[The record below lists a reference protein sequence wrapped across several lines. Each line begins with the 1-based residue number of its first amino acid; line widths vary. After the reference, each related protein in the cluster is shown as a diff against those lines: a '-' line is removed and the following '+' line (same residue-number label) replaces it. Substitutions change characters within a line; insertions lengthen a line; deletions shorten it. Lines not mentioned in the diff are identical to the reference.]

1 MLGRILLIT
10 FQQAM
15 RSVVLTLFPIGFI
28 SLLAWATAG
37 SATGNT
43 SDPIRAALWLWLAA
57 HMVPFHL
64 SLAPSFT
71 SGALTYLPLA
81 AAIFPVL
88 AIRSGFKRSAAFLG
102 NVRAAR
108 SFIIIW
114 YLLFATIAA
123 ALSQSSGIKPVL
135 YLAPIYAGLLAL
147 GATVESSLPVFTN
160 SKFLIQIF
168 GVFLGVALVLDAAA
182 MAAHFK
188 VVHDLAI
195 VIQPGWVGG
204 VLFLAIQL
212 LYLPN
217 IAIASLSYLFG
228 IGFSIGAATQI
239 SPFNF
244 DLTALPAI
252 PALGALP
259 TGKHP
264 LVIISLLALLLA
276 TLLHQLKSRSST
288 LSLLTNSK
296 VIFSQAVPAALL
308 LAGISFLSGGELI
321 TKDMNP
327 VGVSWWSLPSVF
339 LGAEILTAILVLYL
353 PALVKS
359 LSRKRT
365 NI

>member
-28 SLLAWATAG
+28 SLVTWATAG

-57 HMVPFHL
+57 HLVPFHL
-64 SLAPSFT
+64 SLAATST

-81 AAIFPVL
+81 AAIFPFL
-88 AIRSGFKRSAAFLG
+88 AIRSGFKRSASFLG
-102 NVRAAR
+102 NIRAAR
-108 SFIIIW
+108 SFVILW
-114 YLLFATIAA
+114 YVLFATAA
-123 ALSQSSGIKPVL
+123 AGLSQSSSIKPVL

-147 GATVESSLPVFTN
+147 IATAEMSLPFFVN
-160 SKFLIQIF
+160 SKFIF
-168 GVFLGVALVLDAAA
+168 QLFGILLGVALVIDALS
-182 MAAHFK
+182 MATHFK
-188 VVHDLAI
+188 VMHDLAI

-204 VLFLAIQL
+204 ILFLAIQL

-217 IAIASLSYLFG
+217 IALATLSYLFG

-239 SPFNF
+239 SPVNF
-244 DLTALPAI
+244 HLTALPAI
-252 PALGALP
+252 PVLSALP

-264 LVIISLLALLLA
+264 LIIISVAFLLVLIFLHQRKSFSNTLTLLANTKNLL
-276 TLLHQLKSRSST
+276 
-288 LSLLTNSK
+288 
-296 VIFSQAVPAALL
+296 SQVLPMALL
-308 LAGISFLSGGELI
+308 LAGIAFLAGGELI

-327 VGVSWWSLPSVF
+327 VGISWWSLPGIF
-339 LGAEILTAILVLYL
+339 LGAEILTALFALYL
-353 PALVKS
+353 PSLVKS
-359 LSRKRT
+359 LGRKRQ